1 MPVSAARRDVNLRL
15 DDVNFSERLAKE
27 AQEGQARKEKS
38 DADMEARRVASNKRR
53 IEARKAVDVRT
64 DFEKLQ
70 DQIDAIVDDDIII
83 LKNPGKPKAKTW
95 SKRPAN
101 WKFIAEES
109 KIYGTESVIRS
120 FKDEFAG
127 LSATACRQR
136 VIQWRKDLKADP
148 TKTNVDYRLRTPAY
162 GLFAYM
168 RSPEVQLAVQL
179 EGADLLNHIVHDLDD
194 EPEVSGDDL
203 SAFSGPDS
211 DSGNDSD

>member
-1 MPVSAARRDVNLRL
+1 MKKINSFFMPVSAARHDVNLRL
-15 DDVNFSERLAKE
+15 DNVNFSERLAKE

-83 LKNPGKPKAKTW
+83 LKNPRKPQAKTW

-162 GLFAYM
+162 GAAIEALVLKDVRATRSAGLGLDFAM
-168 RSPEVQLAVQL
+168 MLTAEHACVR
-179 EGADLLNHIVHDLDD
+179 
-194 EPEVSGDDL
+194 
-203 SAFSGPDS
+203 
-211 DSGNDSD
+211 